1 MLIVIK
7 CFTCNKTLADKYEY
21 YQREVEA
28 LKLHMRNAPAAVTG
42 GGGKKKEAEASGSR
56 TPASASAS
64 TGESSS
70 ASASTAAVMA
80 AKDSIYFDTV
90 KTGPILDKMGLTRYC
105 CRRHML
111 GTVDMMDTI

>member
-28 LKLHMRNAPAAVTG
+28 LKLHMRNAPATS
-42 GGGKKKEAEASGSR
+42 GGGKNKQSEASGSR
-56 TPASASAS
+56 TPAS

-70 ASASTAAVMA
+70 ASTPAVVA